1 MMSIALFFYVNLIVF
16 AVIGAM
22 RGWAR
27 EILVAFSLVLSIFIF
42 SIFVEFQDIFKSIP
56 VIGSLAKF
64 MSGKGEGVFYVRM
77 VIVILAL
84 IFGYQ
89 SPSLPMLQKGKG
101 KLSGGKITDSML
113 GFFVGALNGF
123 FFLGTI
129 WYYMHIS
136 DYPIDAFAK
145 PKASDPMGPAALQL
159 LELLPP
165 VWMTSPW
172 IFIIVALFAA
182 FIVMVF
188 I

>member
-1 MMSIALFFYVNLIVF
+1 MMSIALFFYLNLIVF

-42 SIFVEFQDIFKSIP
+42 AIFVDFQKVFAAIP
-56 VIGSLAKF
+56 VIGALAKF
-64 MSGKGEGVFYVRM
+64 MAGRSEGAFYVRTA
-77 VIVILAL
+77 IVFLAL

-123 FFLGTI
+123 LFLGTI
-129 WYYMHIS
+129 WYYMHVS
-136 DYPIDAFAK
+136 DYPLDAFAK
-145 PKASDPMGPAALQL
+145 PKASDPMGQAALQL
-159 LELLPP
+159 LEFLPP
-165 VWMTSPW
+165 LWMTSPW

-182 FIVMVF
+182 FIIIVF